1 MKVNHSK
8 YEPVI
13 FLQIILKTRMLLYFS
28 SLLKNKDMESVNLD
42 MDNIF
47 EEEAGEDDFPSIGP
61 LPDLPD
67 REEGVDGGD
76 QDEGMYYYL
85 TSVKPL
91 PALPDKEEGVIEGDQ
106 DEGMY

>member
-76 QDEGMYYYL
+76 QDEGKYYYL

-91 PALPDKEEGVIEGDQ
+91 TALPDKEEGVIEGD
-106 DEGMY
+106 EGRY